1 MIKKLRLRFLWVSTL
16 ILALVISVVMGI
28 VYWITSGI
36 IMSQTRILMEVI
48 LDNDGALPQ
57 QWEYDSIRS
66 SFLALNEESIY
77 ELRYFTVLMKGEE
90 VQITHINSAIK
101 EDVAE
106 EIAEKLFN
114 NHNDYGSVAIK
125 GGRRI
130 NYMKKS
136 MDDGSVMIA
145 LLDTTSKYSL
155 IRVIMLYMSALWLVV
170 LLLYVLVMVN
180 YSKKLVKPFE
190 ENDERQKRF
199 ITNASHELKT
209 PLAVISANTE
219 LLELMNGKNKWTES
233 TKKHVDKLQELIED
247 LVVLT
252 RLEEMKDITLEDT
265 DISVIVTETVEPFR
279 QIVQTSGKRFET
291 RIEPGLKAKTEKRSF
306 QQLVSILTENAV
318 KYCDEGGNI
327 CTELTS
333 DNKGKHVKLCIKNTY
348 ESGRNMDFSCFFER
362 FYRANLSHNSDI
374 PGFGIGLSM
383 GGEIAERLGGKL
395 EAGYEDDTIS
405 FTVIL

>member
-1 MIKKLRLRFLWVSTL
+1 MIKKLRLRFLGVSTL

-36 IMSQTRILMEVI
+36 IMSQTQILMEAI
-48 LDNDGALPQ
+48 LDNDGDLPQ
-57 QWEYDSIRS
+57 QWEYDTIRG

-77 ELRYFTVLMKGEE
+77 ELRYFTALINDED
-90 VQITHINSAIK
+90 VQITHINSGIK

-106 EIAEKLFN
+106 EIAEELSNKK
-114 NHNDYGSVAIK
+114 NDYGSVAIK
-125 GGRRI
+125 GGRRL
-130 NYMKKS
+130 NYMKKT
-136 MDDGSVMIA
+136 MDDGSVMIVI
-145 LLDTTSKYSL
+145 LDSTSRYSL
-155 IRVIMLYMSALWLVV
+155 IKVIMLYMSALWLVV
-170 LLLYVLVMVN
+170 LLLYILVMVN

-233 TKKHVDKLQELIED
+233 TKKHVGKLQELIED

-252 RLEEMKDITLEDT
+252 RLEEMKDIDMEDI
-265 DISVIVTETVEPFR
+265 DISVLVTETVESFR
-279 QIVQTSGKRFET
+279 EIIQTSGKRLET
-291 RIEPGLKAKTEKRSF
+291 RIEPGLKVKTEKRSF
-306 QQLVSILTENAV
+306 QQLVSILAENAV

-348 ESGRNMDFSCFFER
+348 ESGKDMDYSCFFER
-362 FYRANLSHNSDI
+362 FYRADMSHNSEI

-383 GGEIAERLGGKL
+383 GREIAERLGGKL
-395 EAGYEDDTIS
+395 EAGYEDDIIS